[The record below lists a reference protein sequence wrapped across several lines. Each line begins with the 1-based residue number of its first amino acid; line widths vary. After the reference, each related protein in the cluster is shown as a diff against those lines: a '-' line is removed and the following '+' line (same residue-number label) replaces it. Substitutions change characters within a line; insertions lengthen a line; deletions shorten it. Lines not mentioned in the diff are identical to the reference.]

1 MNDDPPQIVVIDHIV
16 GPDNRSNNLLPAT
29 YAGDYALTHVGI
41 ITFRT
46 IVRIMQP
53 CNRQPDHDRQP
64 HAAITHWFLQNHEAA
79 GMQLL
84 IGNDTA
90 KRHFAAEGIQ
100 RILRI
105 KNRLIDSNDFKLLQ
119 IHAA

>member
-1 MNDDPPQIVVIDHIV
+1 MNDNPAQFVVIDHIV
-16 GPDNRSNNLLPAT
+16 GPDDGSNDFLPAT

-46 IVRIMQP
+46 IIRIVQP
-53 CNRQPDHDRQP
+53 CNGKPDHDRQP
-64 HAAITHWFLQNHEAA
+64 HTAITHWFLQDHEAA

-84 IGNDTA
+84 IGNDAA
-90 KRHFAAEGIQ
+90 KGHLAPEGIQ
-100 RILRI
+100 RILWI
-105 KNRLIDSNDFKLLQ
+105 KNRFIDSNDFKLLQ